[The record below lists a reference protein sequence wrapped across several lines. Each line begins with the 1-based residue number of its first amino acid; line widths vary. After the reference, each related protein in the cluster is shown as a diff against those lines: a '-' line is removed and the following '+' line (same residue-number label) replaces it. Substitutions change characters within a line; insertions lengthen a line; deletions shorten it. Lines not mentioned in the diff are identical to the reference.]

1 MSRRADFRLFWTS
14 QTISSLGSSFT
25 TFALPLLVFK
35 LTGSAVGL
43 ALTTVTGFLPYLF
56 FGLVIGAW
64 VDRLDRRKAMIFA
77 DLTRLVLI
85 ATIPTLAW
93 LGALQLPWVYGVAF
107 LNTTMWIVCTAAE
120 SAAIPSLVAKSGLMT
135 ANGRLQGSYAA
146 AQVLGPLLAGALI
159 GGGLPVTAVFAVDSV
174 SFAISA
180 AILAFVRTPFS
191 LDRPQRGRSGVLDD
205 VRTGLTYVFT
215 NPVLRGVA
223 LVAALFNLLGAT
235 TWSQLVL
242 FAHTR
247 LAASDGRISLVF
259 AGASAGS
266 ALILL
271 AAGRL
276 NRKFSFLTMTLGA
289 LVLWSVLVLVLALST
304 NFWIAAA
311 AWSAAAGLPSLYA
324 VRTLA
329 LRQEIVPEHLLA
341 RVQTIAQVLAWSAQ
355 PLGALAGAW
364 VIQATGHISAVYAG
378 CALLV
383 LGTTLSYWLPL
394 KRALQDVE
402 ASADRVESRQQ

>member
-1 MSRRADFRLFWTS
+1 VSRRTDFQLFWTS
-14 QTISSLGSSFT
+14 QTISSVGSSFT

-43 ALTTVTGFLPYLF
+43 ALTTVTGFLPYLL

-85 ATIPTLAW
+85 GTIPTLAW

-120 SAAIPSLVAKSGLMT
+120 SAAIPSLVAKPGLMT

-180 AILAFVRTPFS
+180 AILAFVRTPFN
-191 LDRPQRGRSGVLDD
+191 LDRPHRRESGVLND

-247 LAASDGRISLVF
+247 LTASDGRISLVY

-276 NRKFSFLTMTLGA
+276 NRRFSFLVMTLGA
-289 LVLWSVLVLVLALST
+289 LVLWSVLVLALALST

-324 VRTLA
+324 VRTLS

-383 LGTTLSYWLPL
+383 LATALSYWHPL
-394 KRALQDVE
+394 KRALREVE
-402 ASADRVESRQQ
+402 ASADRVETGHQ